1 MYKGKRKA
9 SHPFIFLLLIAMIP
23 VTEAMAQQ
31 APPKDGYALLDS
43 LITVFDVLST
53 DRDYYQKAINVVSGL
68 MVEARRAQE
77 NNLIDKIFFTRYH
90 RLLSII
96 KLTLDPDP
104 EKILTPVIDVVL
116 DDFIYEVLGESWKIG
131 QERKIGILAEAVLN
145 EIVNLQLYL
154 DNLEKKERLIKEW
167 DRKMRRAE

>member
-1 MYKGKRKA
+1 MYERRKIA
-9 SHPFIFLLLIAMIP
+9 LCLAFLSVFIFAMSNSEAQVRETP
-23 VTEAMAQQ
+23 V
-31 APPKDGYALLDS
+31 KDGYALLDS
-43 LITVFDVLST
+43 LITVFDVISS
-53 DRDYYQKAINVVSGL
+53 DRDYYQKVNNVVSGL

-104 EKILTPVIDVVL
+104 EKILTPVIDEVL
-116 DDFIYEVLGESWKIG
+116 DDFVHEVLAENWKTVPD
-131 QERKIGILAEAVLN
+131 RKIGVLAEAVLN

-154 DNLEKKERLIKEW
+154 DNLEKRQKLLKEW
-167 DRKMRRAE
+167 DRKLRKS